1 MGLWPDKREMALYY
15 LLKKSFDR
23 RFNLGEALEVAKPY
37 YPRKATFNIIK
48 RLTKLGLLRKVGQL
62 EYEIADLESWMQ
74 DIMEKYLE
82 ARKRRYSSSS
92 S

>member
-15 LLKKSFDR
+15 LLKKTFDR

-37 YPRKATFNIIK
+37 YPRKATLRIIK
-48 RLTKLGLLRKVGQL
+48 RLTKLGLLRKVGRF
-62 EYEIADLESWMQ
+62 EYEIVDLESWME
-74 DIMEKYLE
+74 DLMKEYLE
-82 ARKRRYSSSS
+82 ARRGRYSSSS